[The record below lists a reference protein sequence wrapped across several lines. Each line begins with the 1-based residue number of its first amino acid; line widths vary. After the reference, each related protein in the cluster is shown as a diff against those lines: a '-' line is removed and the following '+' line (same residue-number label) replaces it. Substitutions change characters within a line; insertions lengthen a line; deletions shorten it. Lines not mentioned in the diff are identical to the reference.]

1 MDVWLLMGYFWQI
14 PEGSCGISY
23 DEEILSQRISCRFR
37 DTSEEIRALV
47 IDGVGN
53 WTELYPA
60 IYLKDLHLKYLGWA
74 LSDQVSIHT
83 AHGYV
88 LSIEYIIPCLVGLLH
103 ILISMI

>member
-1 MDVWLLMGYFWQI
+1 MTTGGY
-14 PEGSCGISY
+14 
-23 DEEILSQRISCRFR
+23 RFR

-74 LSDQVSIHT
+74 LSDQ
-83 AHGYV
+83 AN
-88 LSIEYIIPCLVGLLH
+88 P
-103 ILISMI
+103 